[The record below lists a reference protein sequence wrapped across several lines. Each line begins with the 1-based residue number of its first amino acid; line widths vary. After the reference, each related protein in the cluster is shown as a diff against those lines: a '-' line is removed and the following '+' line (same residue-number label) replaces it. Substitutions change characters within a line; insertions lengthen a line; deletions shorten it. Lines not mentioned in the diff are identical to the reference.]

1 MVKTDEKKLI
11 GYSCSYTPVELL
23 TATGYKPYRLLHGGA
38 RLSNSGEKILR
49 VDACPLV
56 KSNLSYIIENK
67 DKFAAVVGA
76 TGCDMARRMFDCL
89 EQCQDVLQA
98 HSSLPVYVINN
109 PRTDKPEIFYDEI
122 DRLIEKLE
130 RLSNKKFTEQLII
143 NEIERWE
150 AARNCFRIFNQK
162 RAANPS
168 LISTADLAKACINYH
183 KGDIENEINIIENPS
198 NKPRVYLLGSAIPY
212 EAHLIIEMLEENMR
226 IVGDFNC
233 GISRFLNIN
242 IKEKNLA
249 GIKQA
254 YYNQIPC
261 IYKRPNNQFYE
272 MVGAQIKQLDCKGII
287 AWTLD
292 YCDNYEFELKRIE
305 QYFGLPVLRIRSDLS
320 FQNISQ
326 LKTRIGA
333 LAETIT

>member
-1 MVKTDEKKLI
+1 MVNPVETKLI

-23 TATGYKPYRLLHGGA
+23 AATGYKPYRLLHGDT
-38 RLSNSGEKILR
+38 RLSSAGEKMLR
-49 VDACPLV
+49 IDACPLV
-56 KSNLSYIIENK
+56 KSNLSFIIENR
-67 DKFAAVVGA
+67 DKFAAVIGA

-89 EQCQDVLQA
+89 SPPLTN
-98 HSSLPVYVINN
+98 SSLPVYVINN
-109 PRTDKPEIFYDEI
+109 PRTDKPAIFYDET
-122 DRLIEKLE
+122 DRLIEELE

-150 AARNCFRIFNQK
+150 AARNRYRVYNQK
-162 RAANPS
+162 RAAKPS
-168 LISTADLAKACINYH
+168 LVSTADLAKACINYH
-183 KGDIENEINIIENPS
+183 KGNIENEINIIEKPS

-242 IKEKNLA
+242 IKEKNLN

-254 YYNQIPC
+254 YYNQMPC

-272 MVGAQIKQLDCKGII
+272 MVGAQLKQLDSKGII

-305 QYFGLPVLRIRSDLS
+305 QYFQLPVLRIRSDLS

-326 LKTRIGA
+326 LKTRIA
-333 LAETIT
+333 AFAETIA

>member
-23 TATGYKPYRLLHGGA
+23 AATGYKPYRLLRGDS
-38 RLSNSGEKILR
+38 RLSGNGEKLLR

-67 DKFAAVVGA
+67 DNFAAVVGT

-89 EQCQDVLQA
+89 SPPLAD
-98 HSSLPVYVINN
+98 SSLPVYVINN

-122 DRLIEKLE
+122 DRLIEELE
-130 RLSNKKFTEQLII
+130 RLSNKKFTEHLII

-150 AARNCFRIFNQK
+150 AARNRYRTFNQR

-168 LISTADLAKACINYH
+168 LISTTDLAKVCINYH

-242 IKEKNLA
+242 IKEKSIK

-254 YYNQIPC
+254 YYHQIPC
-261 IYKRPNNQFYE
+261 IYKRPNNNFYE
-272 MVGAQIKQLDCKGII
+272 MVGAQVKQLDCKGII

-305 QYFGLPVLRIRSDLS
+305 QYFRLPVLRIRSDLS

-333 LAETIT
+333 FAETIT

>member
-1 MVKTDEKKLI
+1 MKTDEKKLI

-23 TATGYKPYRLLHGGA
+23 AATGYKPYRLLHGDA
-38 RLSNSGEKILR
+38 RLSNRGEKILR

-56 KSNLSYIIENK
+56 KSNLSYILENK
-67 DKFAAVVGA
+67 DKFAAVVGV

-89 EQCQDVLQA
+89 SPPLAD
-98 HSSLPVYVINN
+98 SSLPVYVINN

-122 DRLIEKLE
+122 ARLIEKLE
-130 RLSNKKFTEQLII
+130 RLSNKNFTEQLII

-150 AARNCFRIFNQK
+150 AARNRYCVFNQK
-162 RAANPS
+162 RSANPS
-168 LISTADLAKACINYH
+168 LISTTDLAKACTNYH
-183 KGDIENEINIIENPS
+183 KGDIENAINIIENPS

-249 GIKQA
+249 GIKQV

-261 IYKRPNNQFYE
+261 IYKRPNNRFYE
-272 MVGAQIKQLDCKGII
+272 MVGAQVKQLDCKGII

-320 FQNISQ
+320 FQNIRQ

-333 LAETIT
+333 FAETIT

>member
-23 TATGYKPYRLLHGGA
+23 AATGYKPYRLLHGDT
-38 RLSNSGEKILR
+38 RLSSAGEKMLR

-76 TGCDMARRMFDCL
+76 TGCDMSRRMFDAVL
-89 EQCQDVLQA
+89 EITDIQ
-98 HSSLPVYVINN
+98 VYVINN

-122 DRLIEKLE
+122 DWLIEKLE

-150 AARNCFRIFNQK
+150 GARNRYRVFNQK

-168 LISTADLAKACINYH
+168 LISTTDLAKAYINYH
-183 KGDIENEINIIENPS
+183 KGDIENAINITEKPS
-198 NKPRVYLLGSAIPY
+198 NKPRVYLIGSAIPY
-212 EAHLIIEMLEENMR
+212 EAHLIIEMLEENIR

-242 IKEKNLA
+242 IKEKSIN

-254 YYNQIPC
+254 YYHQIPC
-261 IYKRPNNQFYE
+261 IYKRPNNKFYE

-333 LAETIT
+333 FAETII

>member
-23 TATGYKPYRLLHGGA
+23 AATGYKPYRLLHGDA
-38 RLSNSGEKILR
+38 KLSNRGEKILR

-89 EQCQDVLQA
+89 GQNQDVLQA
-98 HSSLPVYVINN
+98 HSSLPIFVINN

-130 RLSNKKFTEQLII
+130 RLANKKFTEHLII
-143 NEIERWE
+143 DEIERWE
-150 AARNCFRIFNQK
+150 AARNRFLIFNQK
-162 RAANPS
+162 RAAKPS
-168 LISTADLAKACINYH
+168 LISTTDLAKVCINYH
-183 KGDIENEINIIENPS
+183 KGNIENEINIIENPS
-198 NKPRVYLLGSAIPY
+198 NNPRVYLLGSAIPY

-242 IKEKNLA
+242 IKEKNLT
-249 GIKQA
+249 GIKKA

-261 IYKRPNNQFYE
+261 IYKRPNVQFYE
-272 MVGAQIKQLDCKGII
+272 MVGTQIKQLDCKGII

-333 LAETIT
+333 FAETIT

>member
-1 MVKTDEKKLI
+1 MVKQNTKKLI

-23 TATGYKPYRLLHGGA
+23 AATGFKPYRLLHGDT
-38 RLSNSGEKILR
+38 RLSSAGEKWLR

-67 DKFAAVVGA
+67 DRFAAVVGS

-89 EQCQDVLQA
+89 KQSLGQA
-98 HSSLPVYVINN
+98 SSLPVYIINN
-109 PRTDKPEIFYDEI
+109 PRTDKPKIFYDEI
-122 DRLIEKLE
+122 DRLVNELE
-130 RLSNKKFTEQLII
+130 HFSNKKFTQELIED
-143 NEIERWE
+143 EIERWE
-150 AARNCFRIFNQK
+150 RARSRCRVFAQK
-162 RAANPS
+162 RAAKPS
-168 LISTADLAKACINYH
+168 LISTTDFLRACISYH
-183 KGDIENEINIIENPS
+183 KGDIKNEINIIEKPS
-198 NKPRVYLLGSAIPY
+198 NQPRVYLLGSAIPY
-212 EAHLIIEMLEENMR
+212 EAHLIIEMLETSMR

-242 IKEKNLA
+242 IKEKNLN

-272 MVGAQIKQLDCKGII
+272 LVGNQIQQLECRGII

-292 YCDNYEFELKRIE
+292 YCDNYEFELKKIE
-305 QYFGLPVLRIRSDLS
+305 RTFGLPVLRIRSDLS

-326 LKTRIGA
+326 LKTRITA
-333 LAETIT
+333 FVETIS

>member
-1 MVKTDEKKLI
+1 MVKQEEKKLI
-11 GYSCSYTPVELL
+11 GYNCSYIPVELL
-23 TATGYKPYRLLHGGA
+23 AATGYKPYRLLHGDS
-38 RLSNSGEKILR
+38 RLSGSGEKLLR

-67 DKFAAVVGA
+67 DKFAAVVGS

-89 EQCQDVLQA
+89 RQYQDVLSA
-98 HSSLPVYVINN
+98 PSSFPIYVLNN

-122 DRLIEKLE
+122 DWLVKELE
-130 RLSNKKFTEQLII
+130 HLSNKNFSPDLI
-143 NEIERWE
+143 NYEIERWE
-150 AARNCFRIFNQK
+150 AARNRYRVFAQK
-162 RAANPS
+162 RAVKPS
-168 LISTADLAKACINYH
+168 LISTTAFAKACANFH
-183 KGDIENEINIIENPS
+183 KGDIELEIKIDETLSQN
-198 NKPRVYLLGSAIPY
+198 PRVYLLGSAIPY
-212 EAHLIIEMLEENMR
+212 EAHLIIEMLEANMR

-242 IKEKNLA
+242 IKEKNLD
-249 GIKQA
+249 GIKKA

-272 MVGAQIKQLDCKGII
+272 MVGAQIKQLACKGII

-305 QYFGLPVLRIRSDLS
+305 RIFGLPVLRIRSDLS
-320 FQNISQ
+320 FQNINQ

-333 LAETIT
+333 FAEMLA